1 MQEKYVMRICIPT
14 GTADGKTAKVHAHFG
29 SAPYFTIY
37 DTDKG
42 DVEIVNN
49 DNQHHSH
56 GMCQPLAAL
65 STKDI
70 VAVVCGGMGARAIM
84 KLNEAG
90 IKAYR
95 AIPGSVEEIARQF
108 SQGGLEEITAEN
120 ACQQHNCR

>member
-1 MQEKYVMRICIPT
+1 MQEKDAMRLCIPT
-14 GTADGKTAKVHAHFG
+14 ATEDGKTAQVHAHFG
-29 SAPYFTIY
+29 GAPFFTIY

-42 DVEIVNN
+42 DVEVINN

-65 STKDI
+65 SGKNLD
-70 VAVVCGGMGARAIM
+70 AVVCGGMGARAIM

-95 AIPGSVEEIARQF
+95 AIPGSVEEIAQQF
-108 SQGGLEEITAEN
+108 AKGGLEEITAQN
-120 ACQQHNCR
+120 ACQQHNCH

>member
-1 MQEKYVMRICIPT
+1 MQEKYAMRICIPT

-42 DVEIVNN
+42 DVEVVNN

-56 GMCQPLAAL
+56 GMCQPMAAL
-65 STKDI
+65 SGKNID
-70 VAVVCGGMGARAIM
+70 AVVCGGMGARAIQ
-84 KLNEAG
+84 KLNEDG
-90 IKAYR
+90 IKVYR

-108 SQGGLEEITAEN
+108 SQRELEEITAEN
-120 ACQQHNCR
+120 ACQQHNCH